1 MICSIKSN
9 NGSVMTLEQL
19 RIFIAVAEKE
29 HLTQA
34 ASELHLTPSAVS
46 SAIRTLEDRYSA
58 TLFNRIGRRIE
69 LTDDGRIF
77 LDEARA
83 TLARARAAELTLSEL
98 GGLKRG
104 SLSIFASQTIASYW
118 MPPLLARFKAEFPAI
133 NVALHIGNTHSVAE
147 ATREGIADLGFVEGT
162 IYEPSLHIKRVGED
176 LLILV
181 VGKDHPWITHPP
193 AGFADLVQ
201 DGQWIL
207 REEGSGTRAVYE
219 DALRAQGFAPE
230 QLKIAL
236 ELPSNEAVCSA
247 VQSGVYATVISELA
261 AAPHLLSGRLIR
273 IAIALPQRQFLMV
286 SHKERYRTKAAQAL
300 IDLLPA
306 C

>member
-1 MICSIKSN
+1 
-9 NGSVMTLEQL
+9 MTLEQL

-34 ASELHLTPSAVS
+34 AGELHLTPSAVS

-104 SLSIFASQTIASYW
+104 SLTIFASQTIASYFL
-118 MPPLLARFKAEFPAI
+118 PPLLARFKSLFPSI
-133 NVALHIGNTHSVAE
+133 LVDLHIGNTHSVAQ
-147 ATREGIADLGFVEGT
+147 ATSEGGADLGFVEGI
-162 IYEPSLHIKRVGED
+162 IYEQGLQIQGIGED
-176 LLILV
+176 QLVLV
-181 VGKDHPWITHPP
+181 VGKNHPWIMNPP
-193 AGFADLVQ
+193 TGYAGLMQ
-201 DGQWIL
+201 SGQWIL
-207 REEGSGTRAVYE
+207 REQGSGTRAVFE
-219 DALRAQGFAPE
+219 EAIRAQGYLPE

-247 VQSGVYATVISELA
+247 VQSGTYATVISELA
-261 AAPHLLSGRLIR
+261 AAPHLLSGNLIK
-273 IAIALPQRQFLMV
+273 IALPLPKRQFLLLT
-286 SHKERYRTKAAQAL
+286 HKERYRTKAAQAL
-300 IDLLPA
+300 IDLLPK
-306 C
+306 

>member
-1 MICSIKSN
+1 
-9 NGSVMTLEQL
+9 MTLEQL

-34 ASELHLTPSAVS
+34 AIELRLTPSAVS
-46 SAIRTLEDRYSA
+46 SAIRTLENRYSA

-104 SLSIFASQTIASYW
+104 SLTIFASQTIASYW
-118 MPPLLARFKAEFPAI
+118 LPPLLAQFKAQFPAI
-133 NVALHIGNTHSVAE
+133 VVDLHIGNTHSVAE
-147 ATREGIADLGFVEGT
+147 ATRDGSADLGFVEG
-162 IYEPSLHIKRVGED
+162 IIHEPNLRIQRIGED
-176 LLILV
+176 RLILV
-181 VGKDHPWITHPP
+181 VGKSHPWITTPP
-193 AGFADLVQ
+193 TGFADLIQ

-207 REEGSGTRAVYE
+207 REQGSGTRAVYE
-219 DALRAQGFAPE
+219 DCLRAQGFVPE

-261 AAPHLLSGRLIR
+261 AAPHLSAQNLIK
-273 IAIALPQRQFLMV
+273 IELLLPQRQFLLV

-300 IDLLPA
+300 IELLPS